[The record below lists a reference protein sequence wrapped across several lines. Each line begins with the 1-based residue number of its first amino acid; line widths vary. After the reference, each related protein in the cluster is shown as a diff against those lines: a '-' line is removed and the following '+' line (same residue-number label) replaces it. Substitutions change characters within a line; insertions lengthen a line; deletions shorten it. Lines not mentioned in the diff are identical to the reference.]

1 MKTANIIEEHILDLK
16 DTWGYETEELNDFRE
31 RLLKVYEYGF
41 WEGKE
46 YRKDEYIF
54 TGYGKMGDYE

>member
-1 MKTANIIEEHILDLK
+1 MNANVIDRHIEELR

-31 RLLKVYEYGF
+31 RLMDVFEAGF

-46 YRKDEYIF
+46 YRKDEYTF
-54 TGYGKMGDYE
+54 TAYAKPEDFV